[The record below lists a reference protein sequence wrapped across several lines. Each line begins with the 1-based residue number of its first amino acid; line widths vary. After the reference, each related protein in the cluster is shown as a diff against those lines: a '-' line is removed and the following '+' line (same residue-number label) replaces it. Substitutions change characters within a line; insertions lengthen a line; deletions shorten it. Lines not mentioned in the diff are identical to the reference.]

1 MFVTSILLTNQST
14 MIKYQDEMILTI
26 LFIIIIIIMHVYMY
40 VNTYISSIDKISF

>member
-26 LFIIIIIIMHVYMY
+26 LFIIIIMHVYMY
-40 VNTYISSIDKISF
+40 VNTYTSPALIK